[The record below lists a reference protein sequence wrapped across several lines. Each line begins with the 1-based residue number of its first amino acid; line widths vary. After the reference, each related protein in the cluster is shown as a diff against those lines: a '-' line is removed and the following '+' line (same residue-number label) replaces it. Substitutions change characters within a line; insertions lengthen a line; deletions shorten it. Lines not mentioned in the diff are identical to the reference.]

1 MPEIYIIITY
11 TYVYTYIYRQII
23 SYNTYFN
30 YYAIL
35 VVIQGERYSRIDR
48 CSHGKHSVLFI
59 CQGIQ
64 SSRCGTDRP
73 KPYVS
78 GSLNAAAANRD
89 VASKNDRPLAQWRAV
104 RLVIKKCVL
113 HLRWCQYSGTNM
125 VQTDLKPKIALLGT
139 YLGGQGGARAMVK
152 EQEGQSKHMLRFISA
167 SWLNWTNCCHRV

>member
-1 MPEIYIIITY
+1 MSEIYITY
-11 TYVYTYIYRQII
+11 YIYVCIYIYRQII
-23 SYNTYFN
+23 SYNTYYN

-48 CSHGKHSVLFI
+48 CSHGKHSVSVLFI

-64 SSRCGTDRP
+64 SSRCGTNRP

-78 GSLNAAAANRD
+78 GSLNAAATNRD

-139 YLGGQGGARAMVK
+139 YFGRPGLG
-152 EQEGQSKHMLRFISA
+152 
-167 SWLNWTNCCHRV
+167 